1 MTEPRMG
8 QTPQGQVRLETPK
21 YRLNQLAD
29 STGVYPGWWRSAGA
43 YGLTSPLSRYGGQL
57 RSARQV
63 PMNVRLEMLG
73 DPVIQLALAFA
84 SANLVDSVYT
94 IRCADPAKQ
103 RFFEAMYA
111 GLHRPFMAQAAMAI
125 ALGSL
130 GLIKRFAFEVP
141 AAPDPEDTDPTWTGA
156 ATPYIVA
163 KFEPLYPDGTR
174 PEFDD
179 DGRTFAGIT
188 TPDGESV
195 DVEFALWLT
204 RGRALAFGSYYGFG
218 RVQVGYPDWW
228 LKQFGRDLQVV
239 HWQKNLDPVV
249 AVRHPEGEV
258 VDESGTVLATY
269 QSVAQDVGDA
279 IRGGA
284 TVTMP
289 STPYSVPDPATGEKK
304 FTGVPMWDLEF
315 KGGVEHVEA
324 FHQIEDHR
332 DARLALAML
341 LPSQAFMQVQQSSLG
356 GPTTADV
363 LTDLA
368 EKLLL
373 MDAAEVDDHL
383 NSYVF
388 PQVARANF
396 PPESPPVAKVTE
408 RLGTENRKLME
419 QIVTTL
425 AGVLDS
431 PVQRLF
437 DVPAAME
444 RVGLPVVEQPEGPEE
459 PPETPEESPETPE
472 APPAPPQRAA
482 QGGARRG
489 SLKAPGGLQASG
501 AVLWEDPDGDFEITE
516 GDVDAA
522 NREWDARMGRAWA
535 GLLDAT
541 PVEGEVEAQS
551 AGGRR
556 GLGLQAGPLGWV
568 WDVESKR
575 YRSTVTG
582 RFVSREEVVNLV
594 MESTGHGAAAAR
606 TVSELAARGHLAPDA
621 WYGRMRD
628 EIRRE
633 IIRQYELGR
642 GGRQMMT
649 YADWGRV
656 GAMSKEQY
664 GHLRDFLKEV
674 EAGTLSEAQLA
685 ARAEMYVR
693 SATEAYSRAAAVTVG
708 LDPKRLP
715 AHPGDGS
722 TACLSNCQCVWV
734 IEEVRGEGGE
744 LLGWNCTWTLGA
756 ADHCGTCLARARE
769 WAPLF
774 IPV

>member
-1 MTEPRMG
+1 MGDAKMG
-8 QTPQGQVRLETPK
+8 QTPQGQVRLETPQ
-21 YRLNQLAD
+21 YRLRQITDA
-29 STGVYPGWWRSAGA
+29 TGSYPGWFRSAGA
-43 YGLTSPLSRYGGQL
+43 FGLSSPLTRYGGQL
-57 RSARQV
+57 RPALKM
-63 PMNVRLEMLG
+63 PMNVRLEMLA

-94 IRCADPAKQ
+94 IRCADAAKQ

-141 AAPDPEDTDPTWTGA
+141 AAPDPEDTDPTWNGA
-156 ATPYIVA
+156 ATPYIIT
-163 KFEPLYPDGTR
+163 KFESLYPDGTR

-218 RVQVGYPDWW
+218 RVQVAYPDWW
-228 LKQFGRDLQVV
+228 LKQFGRDLTVV
-239 HWQKNLDPVV
+239 HWQKNLDQAVV
-249 AVRHPEGEV
+249 VRHPEGEV
-258 VDESGTVLATY
+258 VDENGTVLATY
-269 QSVAQDVGDA
+269 QAVAQDVGDA

-304 FTGVPMWDLEF
+304 YVGTPMWDLEF

-363 LTDLA
+363 LTELA

-373 MDAAEVDDHL
+373 MDAAEIDDHL
-383 NSYVF
+383 NRYVF
-388 PQVARANF
+388 PQVERANF

-408 RLGTENRKLME
+408 RLSSENRALME
-419 QIVTTL
+419 QIVVAL
-425 AGVLDS
+425 ASVLDS

-444 RVGLPVVEQPEGPEE
+444 RVGLPVVEEPKGPGEPESPVEPEE
-459 PPETPEESPETPE
+459 AVEP
-472 APPAPPQRAA
+472 
-482 QGGARRG
+482 
-489 SLKAPGGLQASG
+489 KAPEVPPVPPRGATQGKARGALGLQAGG

-516 GDVDAA
+516 EDVDAA
-522 NREWDARMGRAWA
+522 NREWDARMGREWA

-541 PVEGEVEAQS
+541 PVEEEVEAGQ
-551 AGGRR
+551 AGPRR

-568 WDVESKR
+568 WEIVTKR

-582 RFVSREEVVNLV
+582 RFLSREEVVNLA

-606 TVSELAARGHLAPDA
+606 TVSELAARGHLAPEA
-621 WYGRMRD
+621 WYERMRD

-642 GGRQMMT
+642 GGRGMMT
-649 YADWGRV
+649 NADWGRV

-664 GHLRDFLKEV
+664 KHLRDMLAEV

-693 SATEAYSRAAAVTVG
+693 SATEAFSRATAVTVG

-722 TACLSNCQCVWV
+722 TACLSNCQCIWI
-734 IEEVRGEGGE
+734 IEEVRGEDGE
-744 LLGWNCTWTLGA
+744 LLGWNCTWMLGA
-756 ADHCGTCLARARE
+756 ADHCDDCLGRARE